1 MTPPSLKKDLVNAKK
16 IFRDALYDNDDIKT
30 ALARYINSLNLQGQ
44 VNANI
49 LTEKQAAV
57 LFVRAIEKFERD
69 IHVKIDRGFQKNQF
83 DQTDLSNPQHMQN
96 ALNTPGSTA
105 NLEMNAIETALI
117 DTLNQET
124 IANENAA
131 QSQLE
136 SADSNTLSLA
146 PKPSK
151 TSDED
156 DDLKKGSAITA
167 VLKAKEDE
175 KDLEKVNKL
184 FSGALEKNTGLVAD
198 VSTALKDGLEGT
210 AKNTLEKMFEAPT
223 PKPPSSVE

>member
-1 MTPPSLKKDLVNAKK
+1 MTPPSLNKDLVNAKK
-16 IFRDALYDNDDIKT
+16 IFRDQLYDSDGIKT
-30 ALARYINSLNLQGQ
+30 ALARYINSLNLQSQ

-69 IHVKIDRGFQKNQF
+69 LHVNIDRGFQKNQF

-105 NLEMNAIETALI
+105 NLEMNAIEAIMVDAL
-117 DTLNQET
+117 NENA
-124 IANENAA
+124 IANEKML
-131 QSQLE
+131 QTQLE
-136 SADSNTLSLA
+136 STDSNTLSPT

-156 DDLKKGSAITA
+156 DELKKGGAITTA
-167 VLKAKEDE
+167 LKAKEDE

-184 FSGALEKNTGLVAD
+184 LGDALEKNTGLVAD

>member
-1 MTPPSLKKDLVNAKK
+1 
-16 IFRDALYDNDDIKT
+16 
-30 ALARYINSLNLQGQ
+30 
-44 VNANI
+44 
-49 LTEKQAAV
+49 
-57 LFVRAIEKFERD
+57 
-69 IHVKIDRGFQKNQF
+69 
-83 DQTDLSNPQHMQN
+83 MQN

-105 NLEMNAIETALI
+105 NLEMNAIEAIMVDAL
-117 DTLNQET
+117 NENA
-124 IANENAA
+124 IANEKML
-131 QSQLE
+131 QTQLE
-136 SADSNTLSLA
+136 STDSNTLSPT

-156 DDLKKGSAITA
+156 DELKKGGAITTA
-167 VLKAKEDE
+167 LKAKEDE

-184 FSGALEKNTGLVAD
+184 LGDALEKNTGLVAD